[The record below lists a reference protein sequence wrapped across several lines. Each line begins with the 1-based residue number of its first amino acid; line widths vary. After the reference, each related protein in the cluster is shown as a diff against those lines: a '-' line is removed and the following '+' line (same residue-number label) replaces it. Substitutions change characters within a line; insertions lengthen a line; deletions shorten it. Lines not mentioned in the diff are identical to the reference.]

1 MEVDCFEKWAE
12 NWEVSA
18 ESKVVAGI
26 FVKELIG
33 RNSKF
38 ILDLACG
45 KGILHDYF
53 RKNIPGSKVVYV
65 DKAFAMIK
73 GLKEIYSDEMAIRG
87 EGENIPFGEDKFD
100 VVIIFNSFPH
110 FMDKEKTI
118 SECYRV
124 LRKGGRLIVG
134 HSMTPGGINQLHK
147 DVGPEVAEHKLPEKD
162 AFIEM
167 FSKSGF
173 KNIEYFVNDYFY
185 VMGFKE

>member
-1 MEVDCFEKWAE
+1 MDVDCFEKWAE

-33 RNSKF
+33 KDLNF

-45 KGILHDYF
+45 KGVLRDYF
-53 RKNIPGSKVVYV
+53 RKNIPDSKVVYV
-65 DKAFAMIK
+65 DKAFAMIR
-73 GLKEIYSDEMAIRG
+73 GLKITYPDEMAIRG
-87 EGENIPFGEDKFD
+87 EGENIPFSEDKFD
-100 VVIIFNSFPH
+100 AVIIFNSFPH
-110 FMDKEKTI
+110 FSDKEKTI

-124 LRKGGRLIVG
+124 LKKGGKLIVG
-134 HSMTPGGINQLHK
+134 HSMTPKEINQLHK